1 MHFQRSLKTK
11 TYSTISKHER
21 ITYFCVFSTCYLS
34 FMFPHRNLST
44 ELMLFEKT
52 TWCSET
58 KEEVRQVLTME
69 YTSSDESSYVIQNRE
84 EAELAAY
91 KVKHLSCEWSKLTDA
106 KQILDEIYLRSL
118 SARVRRSFVPRI
130 PHSVDSERVV
140 LQNLVGWAVTR
151 PASTARRALIPS
163 ATVMSSSRDSC
174 KPLASST
181 SRVERENRM

>member
-1 MHFQRSLKTK
+1 MREYHFLCIQ
-11 TYSTISKHER
+11 
-21 ITYFCVFSTCYLS
+21 YL
-34 FMFPHRNLST
+34 
-44 ELMLFEKT
+44 LFLFHVASQKLEHKINALEKT